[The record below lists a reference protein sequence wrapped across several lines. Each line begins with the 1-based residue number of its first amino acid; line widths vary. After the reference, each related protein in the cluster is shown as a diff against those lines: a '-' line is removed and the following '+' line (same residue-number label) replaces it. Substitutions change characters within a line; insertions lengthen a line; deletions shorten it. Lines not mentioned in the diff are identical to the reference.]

1 MTGGASGLGKGTVE
15 YFTKLGSKVVFC
27 DLATSN
33 GQKVADELG
42 DTVTYVPADVRNE
55 SDVQNVL
62 SEIER
67 KHGRLD
73 ALINCAGQCRAHS
86 IFNFIENRPSNQHL
100 FDLVMSVSESLS
112 DSNIQQ
118 QLPFFTHSF
127 FRCFSSITLSEHS
140 IPYDWLLN

>member
-33 GQKVADELG
+33 GQKVAEELG

-62 SEIER
+62 GEIER

-73 ALINCAGQCRAHS
+73 ALINCAGQCRAHT
-86 IFNFIENRPSNQHL
+86 IFNFTENKPVNQKY
-100 FDLVMSVSESLS
+100 FDSVMSVSKSLRYQKKLI
-112 DSNIQQ
+112 N
-118 QLPFFTHSF
+118 
-127 FRCFSSITLSEHS
+127 
-140 IPYDWLLN
+140 N